1 MLLLLSLLLLLL
13 LLLPLVVVVSIQ
25 EEEEKEKEEEECVLN
40 IVSTVC
46 ENEQERTGRKMGS
59 VGGAVAAD
67 KENVEQL
74 LRPVSRRSRGREQQ
88 GMVAPNHAKRHP
100 RHDLITTT
108 TTNVNHACVRYDAP
122 LNVL

>member
-13 LLLPLVVVVSIQ
+13 LLQLVVVVSIQ

-59 VGGAVAAD
+59 VGSR
-67 KENVEQL
+67 
-74 LRPVSRRSRGREQQ
+74 LRSLRCPFKCYDTGRASGHRDFPPRRG
-88 GMVAPNHAKRHP
+88 
-100 RHDLITTT
+100 HDSTTS
-108 TTNVNHACVRYDAP
+108 HDFHRFDC
-122 LNVL
+122 